1 MGRTADAAP
10 STGTHETNTI
20 DIAFVISGEVV
31 IATHDHEVTMT
42 PGTVYIQNGADHAW
56 RNYTNEPCTLG
67 FVVVGAPRNA

>member
-1 MGRTADAAP
+1 VGRTADAAP

-20 DIAFVISGEVV
+20 DIAFVISGEVM

-42 PGTVYIQNGADHAW
+42 PGTFYIQNGADHAW